1 MERSIHLAVVRLGC
15 LDMTVETEWKKPI
28 NHLEEAARQ
37 QRIEMLYEK
46 SGRSDRSHPMHSLYT
61 GLFQEAPSAQVPGPS
76 APEPT
81 TASPDHPV
89 TGGPVTVGA
98 EQQLG

>member
-1 MERSIHLAVVRLGC
+1 MAAAPRNGVV
-15 LDMTVETEWKKPI
+15 

-37 QRIEMLYEK
+37 QRMELLYEH
-46 SGRSDRSHPMHSLYT
+46 SGRGDKSHPQHALYT

-81 TASPDHPV
+81 TASPD
-89 TGGPVTVGA
+89 GQA
-98 EQQLG
+98 EQQVV